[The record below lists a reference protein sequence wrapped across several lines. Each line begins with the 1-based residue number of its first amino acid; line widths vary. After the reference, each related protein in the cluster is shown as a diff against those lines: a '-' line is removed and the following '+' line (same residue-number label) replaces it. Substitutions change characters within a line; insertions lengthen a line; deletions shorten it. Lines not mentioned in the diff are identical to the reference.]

1 MSNTENPA
9 TSPELLAETLHELE
23 RAELV
28 IKTMLNLMSGEQK
41 ARMADALEAAHIAT
55 DGATRYHE
63 RRAVIERAD
72 AALKAA
78 GKR

>member
-1 MSNTENPA
+1 MSGA
-9 TSPELLAETLHELE
+9 TDPDLLADVLDELE

-28 IKTMLNLMSGEQK
+28 IQTMLGFMGTEQK
-41 ARMADALEAAHIAT
+41 ARMAAALEAAHLAGE
-55 DGATRYHE
+55 GATRYHE
-63 RRAVIERAD
+63 RRAVIERAA